1 MVEIKMPQLG
11 LTMENGLVAEWLKH
25 EGDAVSAGEPIV
37 LIETDKLSS
46 EIICEEDGVLLKIL
60 VEEGNDIPV
69 QTVLAYV
76 GQPGEEIAP
85 QGAADPSGEATE
97 TRIPISPYAK
107 KTAAELGVDYQQIQG
122 TGPNNRIVHEDIVNE
137 AKRMNAAAPAP
148 VAAAKPAPADEVIRM
163 TGMRKAI
170 SDRMLKAH
178 TEIPPVTQTIKV
190 DVTELMRFRKEVQE
204 STGMKFSVNDFV
216 LKATAK
222 ALEEHRN
229 ILVSLDGN
237 QIIQKSQINLGVA
250 VSVDGGLIV
259 PVIRNADQLTLKGIS
274 ESVKDLANRARNN
287 QLSADEYQGSTF
299 SVSNLGMYG
308 IDSFTPIIN
317 QPNAAILGVCAAQP
331 VLAMDDEGK
340 LYQKQVMKLCM
351 TFDHRLLDGAEVGK
365 FQMTLRDLL
374 EKPLN
379 IIL

>member
-85 QGAADPSGEATE
+85 QGTTAPSGEATE

-122 TGPNNRIVHEDIVNE
+122 TGPNNRIVHEDIMNE
-137 AKRMNAAAPAP
+137 AKRMNAMAPAP

-163 TGMRKAI
+163 SGMRKAI
-170 SDRMLKAH
+170 SDRMLKSH
-178 TEIPPVTQTIKV
+178 IEIPPVTQTIKV
-190 DVTELMRFRKEVQE
+190 DVTELMRFRKQVQE

-229 ILVSLDGN
+229 IMVSLDGN

-274 ESVKDLANRARNN
+274 ESVKDLANRARSN

-299 SVSNLGMYG
+299 TVSNLGMYG

>member
-25 EGDAVSAGEPIV
+25 EGDPVSAGEAIV

-60 VEEGNDIPV
+60 VEEGSDIPV

-85 QGAADPSGEATE
+85 QEASKPSKEAAES
-97 TRIPISPYAK
+97 RIPISPYAK
-107 KTAAELGVDYQQIQG
+107 KTAAELGVDYRQIEG
-122 TGPNNRIVHEDIVNE
+122 TGPNNRIVHEDIMNE
-137 AKRMNAAAPAP
+137 AKRMNTSAAAP
-148 VAAAKPAPADEVIRM
+148 VVAAKPEAADEVIRM
-163 TGMRKAI
+163 SGMRKAI
-170 SDRMLKAH
+170 SDRMLKSH

-190 DVTELMRFRKEVQE
+190 DVTELMRFRKHVQE
-204 STGMKFSVNDFV
+204 CTGVKYSVNDFV

-222 ALEEHRN
+222 ALKEHRN
-229 ILVSLDGN
+229 IMVSLDGN

-259 PVIRNADQLTLKGIS
+259 PVIRNADQLSLNDIS
-274 ESVKDLANRARNN
+274 ESVKDLATRARNN
-287 QLSADEYQGSTF
+287 QLTSDEYQGSTF
-299 SVSNLGMYG
+299 TVSNLGMYG

-331 VLAMDDEGK
+331 ELAMDDEGNV
-340 LYQKQVMKLCM
+340 YQKQVMKLCV

-365 FQMTLRDLL
+365 FQMTLRNLL
-374 EKPLN
+374 EKSLN

>member
-25 EGDAVSAGEPIV
+25 EGDAVSAGEAIV

-85 QGAADPSGEATE
+85 QTENKPSNDAGE

-122 TGPNNRIVHEDIVNE
+122 TGPNNRIVHEDIMNE
-137 AKRMNAAAPAP
+137 AKRMNTVASAP

-163 TGMRKAI
+163 SGMRKAI
-170 SDRMLKAH
+170 SDRMLKSH
-178 TEIPPVTQTIKV
+178 IEIPPVTQTIKV

-237 QIIQKSQINLGVA
+237 QIIQKSQVNLGVA

-299 SVSNLGMYG
+299 TVSNLGMYG

-340 LYQKQVMKLCM
+340 LYQKQVMKLCV

>member
-1 MVEIKMPQLG
+1 M
-11 LTMENGLVAEWLKH
+11 
-25 EGDAVSAGEPIV
+25 
-37 LIETDKLSS
+37 
-46 EIICEEDGVLLKIL
+46 
-60 VEEGNDIPV
+60 
-69 QTVLAYV
+69 
-76 GQPGEEIAP
+76 
-85 QGAADPSGEATE
+85 
-97 TRIPISPYAK
+97 
-107 KTAAELGVDYQQIQG
+107 
-122 TGPNNRIVHEDIVNE
+122 NE
-137 AKRMNAAAPAP
+137 AKRMNTSAAAP
-148 VAAAKPAPADEVIRM
+148 VVAAKPAPADEVIRM
-163 TGMRKAI
+163 SGMRKAI
-170 SDRMLKAH
+170 SDRMLKSH

-190 DVTELMRFRKEVQE
+190 DVTELMRFRKQVQE

-229 ILVSLDGN
+229 IMVSLDGN
-237 QIIQKSQINLGVA
+237 QIIQKSQVNLGVA

-274 ESVKDLANRARNN
+274 ESVKDLATRARNN
-287 QLSADEYQGSTF
+287 QLTSDEYQGSTF
-299 SVSNLGMYG
+299 TVSNLGMYG

-331 VLAMDDEGK
+331 ELAMDDEGK
-340 LYQKQVMKLCM
+340 VYQKQVMKLCV

>member
-25 EGDAVSAGEPIV
+25 EGDPVSAGEAIV

-85 QGAADPSGEATE
+85 QKANKPSNESGEN
-97 TRIPISPYAK
+97 RIPISPYAK

-122 TGPNNRIVHEDIVNE
+122 TGPNNRIVHEDIMNE
-137 AKRMNAAAPAP
+137 AKRMNTSAAAP

-163 TGMRKAI
+163 SGMRKAI
-170 SDRMLKAH
+170 SDRMLKSH

-190 DVTELMRFRKEVQE
+190 DVTELMRFRKQVQE
-204 STGMKFSVNDFV
+204 SAGMKFSVNDFV

-274 ESVKDLANRARNN
+274 ESVKDLATRARNN
-287 QLSADEYQGSTF
+287 QLTSDEYQGSTF
-299 SVSNLGMYG
+299 TVSNLGMYG

-331 VLAMDDEGK
+331 ELAMDDEGK
-340 LYQKQVMKLCM
+340 VYQKQVMKLCV

>member
-25 EGDAVSAGEPIV
+25 EGDPVSAGETIV

-46 EIICEEDGVLLKIL
+46 EIISEEDGVLLKIL
-60 VEEGNDIPV
+60 VEEGDDVPV

-76 GQPGEEIAP
+76 GQPGEEISP
-85 QGAADPSGEATE
+85 QEANKPSEEAVE
-97 TRIPISPYAK
+97 NRIPISPYAK
-107 KTAAELGVDYQQIQG
+107 KTAAELGVDYQQIEG
-122 TGPNNRIVHEDIVNE
+122 TGPNNRIVHEDIINE
-137 AKRMNAAAPAP
+137 ANRMN
-148 VAAAKPAPADEVIRM
+148 VEVPGDKKAEDVGEAIRV

-190 DVTELMRFRKEVQE
+190 DVTELMHFRKHIQDR
-204 STGMKFSVNDFV
+204 TGVKYSVNDFV

-222 ALEEHRN
+222 ALKEHRN
-229 ILVSLDGN
+229 IMVSLDGN

-259 PVIRNADQLTLKGIS
+259 PVISNADQLSLNDIS
-274 ESVKDLANRARNN
+274 ERVKDLANRARNN
-287 QLSADEYQGSTF
+287 QLSSNEYQGSTF
-299 SVSNLGMYG
+299 TVSNLGMYG

-331 VLAMDDEGK
+331 VLAMDEEGK
-340 LYQKQVMKLCM
+340 VFQKQVMKLCV

-365 FQMTLRDLL
+365 FQMTLRNIL
-374 EKPLN
+374 EQPLN
-379 IIL
+379 ILL

>member
-25 EGDAVSAGEPIV
+25 EGDAVSAGEAIV

-85 QGAADPSGEATE
+85 QGAADPSGEAAE

-122 TGPNNRIVHEDIVNE
+122 TGPNNRIVHEDIMNE

-148 VAAAKPAPADEVIRM
+148 VATAKPAPADEVIRM

>member
-25 EGDAVSAGEPIV
+25 EGDPVSAGEAIV

-85 QGAADPSGEATE
+85 QGASQSSNEAAE
-97 TRIPISPYAK
+97 GRIPISPYAK
-107 KTAAELGVDYQQIQG
+107 KTAAELGVDYQQIKG
-122 TGPNNRIVHEDIVNE
+122 TGPNNRIVHEDIMNE
-137 AKRMNAAAPAP
+137 AKRMNASAAAP

-163 TGMRKAI
+163 SGMRKAI
-170 SDRMLKAH
+170 SDRMLKSH

-190 DVTELMRFRKEVQE
+190 DVTELMRFRKQIQE

-216 LKATAK
+216 LKATVK

-229 ILVSLDGN
+229 IMVSLDGN

-259 PVIRNADQLTLKGIS
+259 PVIPNADQLTLKGIS
-274 ESVKDLANRARNN
+274 ESVKDLASRARNN

-299 SVSNLGMYG
+299 TVSNLGMYG

-340 LYQKQVMKLCM
+340 LYQKQVMKLCV

-374 EKPLN
+374 EQPLN

>member
-25 EGDAVSAGEPIV
+25 EGDAVSAGEAIV

-85 QGAADPSGEATE
+85 QEANQPSHEVAE
-97 TRIPISPYAK
+97 SRIPISPYAK

-122 TGPNNRIVHEDIVNE
+122 TGPNNRIVHEDIMNE
-137 AKRMNAAAPAP
+137 AKRMNASAAAP
-148 VAAAKPAPADEVIRM
+148 VVAAKPAPADEVIRM
-163 TGMRKAI
+163 SGMRKAI
-170 SDRMLKAH
+170 SDRMLKSH

-190 DVTELMRFRKEVQE
+190 DVTELMRFRKQVQE

-229 ILVSLDGN
+229 IMVSLDGN

-259 PVIRNADQLTLKGIS
+259 PVIRNADQLSMKGIS
-274 ESVKDLANRARNN
+274 ESVKDLATRARNN
-287 QLSADEYQGSTF
+287 QLTSEEYQGSTF
-299 SVSNLGMYG
+299 TVSNLGMYG

-331 VLAMDDEGK
+331 ELAMDDEGK
-340 LYQKQVMKLCM
+340 VYQKQVMKLCV

>member
-25 EGDAVSAGEPIV
+25 EGDAVSAGEAIV

-85 QGAADPSGEATE
+85 QGAIEPSNESGE

-122 TGPNNRIVHEDIVNE
+122 TGPNNRIVHEDIMNE
-137 AKRMNAAAPAP
+137 AKRMNTVASAPAAP
-148 VAAAKPAPADEVIRM
+148 AKPAPADEVIRM
-163 TGMRKAI
+163 SGMRKAI
-170 SDRMLKAH
+170 SDRMLKSH
-178 TEIPPVTQTIKV
+178 IEIPPVTQTIKV

-229 ILVSLDGN
+229 IMVSLDGN
-237 QIIQKSQINLGVA
+237 QIIQKSQVNLGVA

-274 ESVKDLANRARNN
+274 ESVKDLAARARNN

-299 SVSNLGMYG
+299 TVSNLGMYG

-331 VLAMDDEGK
+331 VLAMDDEGNV
-340 LYQKQVMKLCM
+340 YQKQVMKLCV